1 MYKLDLEKCSELL
14 SVENDVAFAL
24 LNKEIS
30 GFLSTEKTVPFMTSG
45 SGYTDVNMCVIR
57 SGRVSVDRQ
66 LRRGIIL
73 LDANPMSG
81 VLRIID
87 PPAPSPPG
95 ECVPPAFGG
104 GGGHTRGGG
113 GGGGGGGQ

>member
-1 MYKLDLEKCSELL
+1 MRNGDSYRYMLDLQGYSELL

-30 GFLSTEKTVPFMTSG
+30 GFLSTEKNRTCMTPG

-57 SGRVSVDRQ
+57 SGRLSVDRQ

-73 LDANPMSG
+73 
-81 VLRIID
+81 
-87 PPAPSPPG
+87 
-95 ECVPPAFGG
+95 
-104 GGGHTRGGG
+104 
-113 GGGGGGGQ
+113 